1 MGNVMRIT
9 PKKRDNDSIERLAT
23 TTGKQSGNPRLI
35 RNNKSM
41 SSEQKYRAF
50 ISYSHKDIQLVRQIV
65 RILQENGLEPMWDEN
80 LLAGQGFDEQIKN
93 YIAHAH
99 VFLPVLTSMA
109 DSRKWVHQEIGFAAA
124 LNVPVLPVVV
134 GEPSGDGEMLHRLHS
149 LRISAQNLDPL
160 RVQVTQ
166 LKVQK
171 LQERHADSRL
181 ASYACADYP
190 EARASMIAQYCEDV
204 CALGRY
210 GLVRQKGGLSSFH
223 IPTQTVQHKIWQARY
238 GRKARSIE
246 HCRLQWRERLALAK
260 HVHAAGCKLIVNP
273 TLTYRAYGDAAR
285 RLRLACLRDFL
296 AEMPDGKCHVAL
308 STDMGHSE
316 SLTIVGDWFIV
327 KSVSA
332 HIGSGYFQTIFTRH
346 ALTVLEAIAQFDEEF
361 SELLQD
367 NGTRPQASR
376 RTAIRAIE
384 REIKSGK
391 KRTKTRGSRHDGR
404 RVTVAR

>member
-1 MGNVMRIT
+1 MRIT
-9 PKKRDNDSIERLAT
+9 PKKRDKHSRKQLTAV
-23 TTGKQSGNPRLI
+23 TGKESGNQPFI
-35 RNNKSM
+35 RDGLSIN
-41 SSEQKYRAF
+41 SEQKYRAF

-65 RILQENGLEPMWDEN
+65 GILKENGLEPMWDEN

-99 VFLPVLTSMA
+99 IFLPVLTSMA

-149 LRISAQNLDPL
+149 LRIGMQNLDPL

-171 LQERHADSRL
+171 LLERHADSRL

-223 IPTQTVQHKIWQARY
+223 IPTQTVQHKIWKARY

-246 HCRLQWRERLALAK
+246 HCRLQRRERLALAK
-260 HVHAAGCKLIVNP
+260 HAHEAGCKLIVNP
-273 TLTYRAYGDAAR
+273 ALTYRAYGDAAR
-285 RLRLACLRDFL
+285 KVRLTCLRDFL
-296 AEMPDGKCHVAL
+296 AEMPDGKCQVAL

-316 SLTIVGDWFIV
+316 SLTIVGDWFIA

-346 ALTVLEAIAQFDEEF
+346 APTVLDAIAQFDEEF

-376 RTAIRAIE
+376 RTSIRAIE
-384 REIKSGK
+384 KEIKSGEERAK
-391 KRTKTRGSRHDGR
+391 IGGSRHIGR